1 MAFLLRDL
9 ISRTS
14 IVTNRMRIAVN
25 TRLLL
30 KGKLE
35 GIGWVAYETLKRI
48 VLAHPKVDFYFIFDR
63 QPAPMFLFADNVK
76 PVVLFPQARHPFLF
90 VWFFELSV
98 PRALKR
104 IKADLFYSPDGYLSL
119 RSKVPQV
126 VEFHDLNFEHFPA
139 DMPKIHLWHYK
150 KYFPLFARKA
160 ERIITV
166 SEFSKQDIV
175 GCYGVDPQK
184 IDVAYNGVNEIFK
197 PLSEAEK
204 KIVRAYYSFGH
215 PYFMFVGSLHPRKN
229 LARLFTAFD
238 RFKQRNK
245 NDVKLVIVGEKRWW
259 TEPIQQAYDAM
270 DCKEDVMFVG
280 RLSAEDLHKVTAAA
294 LASVYVSYFEG
305 FGIPILEAF
314 RCDTPVITSNVTSM
328 PEVAQD
334 AALLVDPFNED
345 SIAEAMVKVL
355 DPAVRQELVEKGRR
369 RVQDFSWDRSAD
381 VIWNSLVASIP
392 QGALSEKNKN
402 D

>member
-1 MAFLLRDL
+1 MK
-9 ISRTS
+9 
-14 IVTNRMRIAVN
+14 IAVN

-30 KGKLE
+30 KNKLE
-35 GIGWVAYETLKRI
+35 GIGWVAYETLRRMVKS
-48 VLAHPKVDFYFIFDR
+48 HPEVEFYFIFDR
-63 QPAPMFLFADNVK
+63 MPDTTFLIADNVK
-76 PVVLFPQARHPFLF
+76 PVVLFPQARHPILF
-90 VWFFELSV
+90 IWFFELSI
-98 PRALKR
+98 PLALRR

-119 RSKVPQV
+119 CSKVPQV
-126 VEFHDLNFEHFPA
+126 VEFHDLNFEHFPG

-150 KYFPLFARKA
+150 KFFPKFARKA
-160 ERIITV
+160 KRIVTV

-175 GCYGVDPQK
+175 DCYQVNPDK

-197 PLSEAEK
+197 PLSEAEQ
-204 KIVRAYYSFGH
+204 KIVRAHYSFGH

-238 RFKQRNK
+238 KFKKRSH

-259 TEPIQQAYDAM
+259 TEPIQRAYDAM
-270 DCKEDVMFVG
+270 SCKEDVVFAG
-280 RLSAEDLHKVTAAA
+280 RLSAEDLHRVTAAA

-314 RCDTPVITSNVTSM
+314 KCDTPVITSNVTSM

-345 SIAEAMVKVL
+345 DIADAMVKVL
-355 DPAVRQELVEKGRR
+355 DEDVRKTLVEKGRKR
-369 RVQDFSWDRSAD
+369 AEDFSWNQAAE
-381 VIWNSLVASIP
+381 VIWNSLMKSI
-392 QGALSEKNKN
+392 
-402 D
+402 

>member
-1 MAFLLRDL
+1 
-9 ISRTS
+9 
-14 IVTNRMRIAVN
+14 MRIAVN

-35 GIGWVAYETLKRI
+35 GIGWVAFETLKRI
-48 VLAHPKVDFYFIFDR
+48 VLAHPEVEFYFIFDR
-63 QPAPMFLFADNVK
+63 KPSPMFLFADNVK

-90 VWFFELSV
+90 IWFFELSI
-98 PRALKR
+98 PRALRK

-126 VEFHDLNFEHFPA
+126 VEFHDLNFEHFPG

-150 KYFPLFARKA
+150 KFFPKFAKKA
-160 ERIITV
+160 QRIITV

-175 GCYGVDPQK
+175 DCYGVDPQK

-204 KIVRAYYSFGH
+204 SVVRASYSFGH

-238 RFKQRNK
+238 KFKQRNR

-259 TEPIQQAYDAM
+259 TEPIQKAYDAIN
-270 DCKEDVMFVG
+270 CKNDVIFVG

-345 SIAEAMVKVL
+345 SIAEAMIKVL
-355 DPAVRQELVEKGRR
+355 DENVRKDLIVKGRER
-369 RVQDFSWDRSAD
+369 AKDFSWNHAAE
-381 VIWNSLVASIP
+381 VIWNSLMGSIP
-392 QGALSEKNKN
+392 EGC
-402 D
+402 

>member
-1 MAFLLRDL
+1 
-9 ISRTS
+9 
-14 IVTNRMRIAVN
+14 MRIAVN

-48 VLAHPKVDFYFIFDR
+48 VLAHPEVEFYFIFDR
-63 QPAPMFLFADNVK
+63 KPDPLFLFADNVK

-90 VWFFELSV
+90 LWFFELSI
-98 PRALKR
+98 PGALRR

-119 RSKVPQV
+119 RTKVPQV
-126 VEFHDLNFEHFPA
+126 VEFHDLNFEHFPE

-150 KYFPLFARKA
+150 KYFPKFAQKA
-160 ERIITV
+160 KRIVTV

-175 GCYGVDPQK
+175 ACYGVDPNK
-184 IDVAYNGVNEIFK
+184 VDVAYNGVNETFK

-204 KIVRAYYSFGH
+204 KIVRAHYSFGH

-238 RFKQRNK
+238 RFKQRSK
-245 NDVKLVIVGEKRWW
+245 NDVRLVIVGEKRWW
-259 TEPIQQAYDAM
+259 TEPIQQAYEAM
-270 DCKEDVMFVG
+270 NCKEDVMFVG

-334 AALLVDPFNED
+334 AALLVDPFDED
-345 SIAEAMVKVL
+345 SIAEGMVKVL
-355 DPAVRQELVEKGRR
+355 DAEVRNDLIEKGRK
-369 RVQDFSWDRSAD
+369 RVRDFSWDRAAA
-381 VIWNSLVASIP
+381 VIWNSMAKSIP
-392 QGALSEKNKN
+392 SGGSHR
-402 D
+402 

>member
-1 MAFLLRDL
+1 
-9 ISRTS
+9 
-14 IVTNRMRIAVN
+14 MRIAVN

-35 GIGWVAYETLKRI
+35 GIGWVAFETLKRI
-48 VLAHPKVDFYFIFDR
+48 VLAHPEVEFYFIFDR
-63 QPAPMFLFADNVK
+63 KPDTTFLIADNVK

-90 VWFFELSV
+90 IWFFELSI
-98 PRALKR
+98 PLFLRR

-119 RSKVPQV
+119 SSKVPQV
-126 VEFHDLNFEHFPA
+126 VEFHDLNFEHFPG

-150 KYFPLFARKA
+150 KFFPKFARKA
-160 ERIITV
+160 KRIVTV

-175 GCYGVDPQK
+175 DCYQVNPDK

-197 PLSEAEK
+197 PLSEAEQ
-204 KIVRAYYSFGH
+204 KIVRAHYSFGH

-238 RFKQRNK
+238 KFKKRSQ

-259 TEPIQQAYDAM
+259 TEPIQRAYDAM
-270 DCKEDVMFVG
+270 SCKEDVVFAG
-280 RLSAEDLHKVTAAA
+280 RLSAEDLHRVTAAA

-314 RCDTPVITSNVTSM
+314 KCDTPVITSNVTSM

-345 SIAEAMVKVL
+345 DIADAMVKVL
-355 DPAVRQELVEKGRR
+355 DEDVRKTLVEKGRKR
-369 RVQDFSWDRSAD
+369 AEDFSWNQAAE
-381 VIWNSLVASIP
+381 VIWNSLMKSI
-392 QGALSEKNKN
+392 
-402 D
+402 

>member
-1 MAFLLRDL
+1 
-9 ISRTS
+9 
-14 IVTNRMRIAVN
+14 MRIAVN

-35 GIGWVAYETLKRI
+35 GIGWVACETLKRI
-48 VLAHPKVDFYFIFDR
+48 VRSHPEVEFYFIFDR
-63 QPAPMFLFADNVK
+63 KPDPMFLFADNVK

-90 VWFFELSV
+90 IWFFEWSV
-98 PRALKR
+98 PRLLRK

-126 VEFHDLNFEHFPA
+126 VEFHDLNFEHFPG

-150 KYFPLFARKA
+150 KYFPKFAQKA
-160 ERIITV
+160 KRIVTV

-175 GCYGVDPQK
+175 DCYGVSPDK
-184 IDVAYNGVNEIFK
+184 IDVAYNGVNGIFK

-204 KIVRAYYSFGH
+204 SVVRAYYSFGH

-229 LARLFTAFD
+229 LARLFAAFD
-238 RFKQRNK
+238 RFKQRHK

-270 DCKEDVMFVG
+270 SCKEEVVFAG
-280 RLSAEDLHKVTAAA
+280 RLSPEDLHKVTAAA

-314 RCDTPVITSNVTSM
+314 KCDTPVITSNVTSM
-328 PEVAQD
+328 PEVARD
-334 AALLVDPFNED
+334 AAMLVDPFDED
-345 SIAEAMVKVL
+345 AIAAAMAKVL
-355 DPAVRQELVEKGRR
+355 DEDVRKELIAKGRLR
-369 RVQDFSWDRSAD
+369 ANDFSWDHAAE
-381 VIWNSLVASIP
+381 VIWNSMATSLEAPKVDN
-392 QGALSEKNKN
+392 KNKR
-402 D
+402 

>member
-1 MAFLLRDL
+1 
-9 ISRTS
+9 
-14 IVTNRMRIAVN
+14 MRIAVN

-35 GIGWVAYETLKRI
+35 GIGWVAFETLKRI
-48 VLAHPKVDFYFIFDR
+48 VLAHPEVEFYFIFDR
-63 QPAPMFLFADNVK
+63 KPDTMFLFADNVK

-90 VWFFELSV
+90 LWFFELSI
-98 PRALKR
+98 PLALR
-104 IKADLFYSPDGYLSL
+104 RMKADLFYSPDGYLSL
-119 RSKVPQV
+119 CSKVPQV
-126 VEFHDLNFEHFPA
+126 VEFHDLNFEHFPG

-150 KYFPLFARKA
+150 KFFPKFAHKA
-160 ERIITV
+160 KRIVTV

-175 GCYGVDPQK
+175 DCYQVDPDK

-197 PLSEAEK
+197 PLSEAEQ
-204 KIVRAYYSFGH
+204 KIVRAHYSFGH

-238 RFKQRNK
+238 KFKKRSQ

-259 TEPIQQAYDAM
+259 TEPIQRAYDAM
-270 DCKEDVMFVG
+270 SCKEDVVFAG
-280 RLSAEDLHKVTAAA
+280 RLSAEDLHRVTAAA

-314 RCDTPVITSNVTSM
+314 KCDTPVITSNVTSM

-345 SIAEAMVKVL
+345 DIAEAMVKVL
-355 DPAVRQELVEKGRR
+355 DEDVRKALVEKGRKR
-369 RVQDFSWDRSAD
+369 AQDFSWNQAAE
-381 VIWNSLVASIP
+381 VIWNSLMKSI
-392 QGALSEKNKN
+392 
-402 D
+402 